1 MHTKAKTNTEPLQ
14 TMGGTVKTLYNITR
28 YNRMFNIRHKYAGNG
43 SVSIKIPCLKQNIHL
58 TTSTVTSRN
67 RYTFSIENEF
77 IITEFLPCVRQ
88 FCGQV
93 KVFCMNRYLSFLI
106 RGNLCN
112 LMQCEAE
119 LMYTFGTMAFLFI
132 CMIFSATKCLWC
144 WNVVLVRI
152 SL

>member
-1 MHTKAKTNTEPLQ
+1 MQTKAKTNTEPLQ

-28 YNRMFNIRHKYAGNG
+28 YNRMFNIRHKYTGNG

-106 RGNLCN
+106 RGNLCI
-112 LMQCEAE
+112 LMQCEA
-119 LMYTFGTMAFLFI
+119 
-132 CMIFSATKCLWC
+132 
-144 WNVVLVRI
+144 
-152 SL
+152 